1 MSIIGLSKR
10 GKEFRSAIKGA
21 ITKGFSANKTIQ
33 VLKDTYGRAYQRTTF
48 LSDYRLLSGAK
59 DVFEPMRYIRKDS
72 KILDRHYKMS
82 STPHE
87 RKYATVIDY
96 SFRTRADEELQTSH
110 YTLRHDSI
118 LTRAEIEEEILDAIE
133 EDYDVVE
140 VTTIAPREGYKFK
153 KP

>member
-1 MSIIGLSKR
+1 MSIVGLSKR
-10 GKEFRSAIKGA
+10 GTEFRSVIKGA

-33 VLKDTYGRAYQRTTF
+33 ILKDTYGRAYQRTTF
-48 LSDYRLLSGAK
+48 LSDYRLLGGAK
-59 DVFEPMRYIRKDS
+59 DVFEPMKFIRKDS
-72 KILDRHYKMS
+72 KISDRHYKMS

-96 SFRTRADEELQTSH
+96 TYESREVEGLKTSH

-118 LTRAEIEEEILDAIE
+118 LTREEIEDAIMQAIE
-133 EDYDVVE
+133 EDYDVVN
-140 VTTIAPREGYKFK
+140 VTTVAPREGYKFK